1 MTEEKIIR
9 VGIIGCGKIAQVRH
23 IPEYAAN
30 PRAKLTGF
38 VDFVA
43 SRAEEMAARYGGKA
57 YASEEEL
64 LADPE
69 IDAVSVC
76 VANAAHA
83 DVTLKALR
91 AGKHVLCEKPMAV
104 TMEQCREMV
113 AQAERSGKYLMIGQ
127 NQRFAP
133 AHVKAKQL
141 LESGVIGT
149 VRTFKTCF
157 GHDGPDNWSIDS
169 GTSNWFFDKSKSAFG
184 AFADLGVHKTDLICF
199 LLNSRV
205 AEVQASIT
213 TLDKLDKEGRPVEVD
228 DNAVCIYRM
237 ESGAVGTMTASWSY
251 YGRED
256 NSTVL
261 YGTEGIMGIYA
272 DPQHSIVVHK
282 KDGGTLY
289 YDTDAIQTNACQ
301 TNSGIID
308 AFVDALSRGEE
319 PPVSGREVL
328 ASMEA
333 VFAAAEAART
343 GTTIKLT

>member
-1 MTEEKIIR
+1 MFKIG
-9 VGIIGCGKIAQVRH
+9 VIGCGWIAKKVYLPLLNSMDNVCLFAAFDTDERSIASLKNKYE
-23 IPEYAAN
+23 IP
-30 PRAKLTGF
+30 
-38 VDFVA
+38 VI
-43 SRAEEMAARYGGKA
+43 GKNFK
-57 YASEEEL
+57 EFIEL
-64 LADPE
+64 PL
-69 IDAVSVC
+69 DAVIIATPNYTHSYY
-76 VANAAHA
+76 ANCS
-83 DVTLKALR
+83 LEC
-91 AGKHVLCEKPMAV
+91 GKHVLCEKPMAV
-104 TMEQCREMV
+104 TLEQCREMV
-113 AQAERSGKYLMIGQ
+113 EQAQRSGKYLMIGQ

-205 AEVQASIT
+205 VEVQASIT
-213 TLDKLDKEGRPVEVD
+213 TLDKHDQKGKPVEVD

-261 YGTEGIMGIYA
+261 YGAEGIMGIYA

-282 KDGGTLY
+282 KDGGVLY
-289 YDTDAIQTNACQ
+289 YDTDAIQTNANQ

-308 AFVDALSRGEE
+308 AFVDALSRGAE

-333 VFAAAEAART
+333 VFAAAEAAYA
-343 GTTIKLT
+343 GKSVKLT